1 MLFSLSVVPASIC
14 FSFFENVEQAKFSSD
29 LEHDDFSSLITFVHK
44 FLNTKYK
51 AKSVY

>member
-1 MLFSLSVVPASIC
+1 MLFSPSVVPASIC

-29 LEHDDFSSLITFVHK
+29 LEHDHFLSLMIFVRK

-51 AKSVY
+51 VKSVY